1 MNPMAVKVAISARQK
16 TRRKNTPQSMTI
28 GLVIL
33 ARRRDG
39 MTTRCSCRG
48 LKISGCLC
56 LHFSTE
62 TVVSA
67 DLKSR
72 PIQATM
78 DLLQK
83 MRPVLLRHLL
93 HPLPKLRNAVESSK
107 AMKIEART

>member
-1 MNPMAVKVAISARQK
+1 
-16 TRRKNTPQSMTI
+16 
-28 GLVIL
+28 
-33 ARRRDG
+33 

-48 LKISGCLC
+48 LKISVCLC

-67 DLKSR
+67 DLESR

-83 MRPVLLRHLL
+83 MRPVLLRLLL
-93 HPLPKLRNAVESSK
+93 HPLPKLKNAVESSK
-107 AMKIEART
+107 AMKIEAQT